1 MSLTSECG
9 QCGRSFEML
18 SKHWAQAECERPPM
32 TNRQISIV
40 EGLYIGDGWLNRDS
54 SHPAVSVEMVNRQ
67 FIDWLAD
74 ELSPFANTV
83 RERGVIPDGS
93 KQTYLF
99 RTSSHPDLEHIE
111 AWDDD
116 GKKIPRDYD
125 LDSIAAGVWYCCDG
139 HMNRQSVSPRVGIS
153 NKNESERPS
162 VLIEMF
168 EDNGFN
174 PTYSAGAYMLY
185 FPTDETDEVLAW
197 MEGPIP
203 GFERKWRLENE

>member
-1 MSLTSECG
+1 
-9 QCGRSFEML
+9 
-18 SKHWAQAECERPPM
+18 
-32 TNRQISIV
+32 
-40 EGLYIGDGWLNRDS
+40 
-54 SHPAVSVEMVNRQ
+54 MVNRQ

-83 RERGVIPDGS
+83 RKRGDIPDGS

-99 RTSSHPDLEHIE
+99 RTSSHPDLDHIVS
-111 AWDDD
+111 WDDD

-125 LDSIAAGVWYCCDG
+125 LDSTAAGVWYCCDG

-162 VLIEMF
+162 VLVEMF
-168 EDNGFN
+168 EDKGFN
-174 PTYSAGAYMLY
+174 PTYSVGAYMMY
-185 FPTDETDEVLAW
+185 FPVDETEDVLSW

-203 GFERKWRLENE
+203 GFERKWRLEK